1 MKHRHNNRLKS
12 IAAACMLV
20 PLLGAGVPVLAA
32 PLADDETA
40 MLNMENTD
48 IKTLVS
54 TIADKTGKNFIVDP
68 RVKGKVTVISHRE
81 VDRKEL
87 YQIFLSI
94 LEVHGFAAI
103 PGKDVIKIVPDSTA
117 KQNGIR
123 TATTNYPGFGDEL
136 VTRVVMVDYVNAMQ
150 LVPILRPLIP
160 QQGHMAAFPS
170 SNVLIVSDR
179 AKNIARIMKLIKRI
193 DRPSSAEVEV
203 ITLQHAS
210 ASEMVRIL
218 GALDKSGGKTKAGGG
233 GPTLVADERT
243 NSILLGGDKAQRL
256 RLRALISHLD
266 TPTDDGGN
274 TKVIYLKYAEAASLV
289 PVLTSVSEKFG
300 KDKGKGKAAAGA
312 SSSVSIQADEN
323 TNALVITAQP
333 DVMRSLQ
340 SVIRQLDIRRAQVL
354 VESIVADIATTN
366 NSELGVQ
373 LAVDAASSGKGPA
386 LATQLPG
393 SGVGIL
399 DFISGTATTAG
410 LNGFSLGIGDSNGDN
425 RFGILIRA
433 LASDT
438 DSNILSTP
446 SLVMLDNEEAE
457 IVVGQNVPFVTGSQQ
472 TTGGLANPFQTI
484 QRQDVGLTLKVKPQI
499 NEGDAIKL
507 DITQEVSS
515 VEEDNTT
522 GSADIITN
530 KRSIKTSV
538 LADDGDIVVLGG
550 LITDDLQEGETK
562 VPVLGDVPVVGSLF
576 RNRSARKVKRNLTV
590 FMHPVIIRNSKTG
603 TAIASSKYNLIRA
616 RQLQAKQEG
625 VKLLDDKLAPVLP
638 TLDEYL
644 ELPPAYTEE
653 APGAEKQGDASR

>member
-1 MKHRHNNRLKS
+1 MKHKHNKRLMS
-12 IAAACMLV
+12 LVAACVLM
-20 PLLGAGVPVLAA
+20 PLLNLAMPVLAA
-32 PLADDETA
+32 SQGEGEA
-40 MLNMENTD
+40 LNFENTD
-48 IKTLVS
+48 IRTLINSVA
-54 TIADKTGKNFIVDP
+54 IKTGKIFIVDP
-68 RVKGKVTVISHRE
+68 RVKGKVTVVSNE
-81 VDRKEL
+81 KVDPKEL

-103 PGKDVIKIVPDSTA
+103 QGKDAIKIVPDATA

-123 TATTNYPGFGDEL
+123 TATKGAPGYGDEL

-218 GALDKSGGKTKAGGG
+218 GALNKSGGKGKVGGI

-256 RLRALISHLD
+256 RLRALITHLD

-289 PVLTSVSEKFG
+289 PVLTSVSEKFSKEG
-300 KDKGKGKAAAGA
+300 GKGKAAA
-312 SSSVSIQADEN
+312 STSNISIQADEN

-354 VESIVADIATTN
+354 VEAIIAEISTTS

-373 LAVDAASSGKGPA
+373 LAVDGTQSGKGPA

-393 SGVGIL
+393 TGVGIL
-399 DFISGTATTAG
+399 DLISGGVNSSDG
-410 LNGFSLGIGDSNGDN
+410 LGGFTLGLGDSNGDN

-433 LASDT
+433 LASDN

-515 VEEDNTT
+515 VELDNRAD
-522 GSADIITN
+522 SADIITN

-550 LITDDLQEGETK
+550 LITDDLQEGESK
-562 VPVLGDVPVVGSLF
+562 VPVLGDVPVLGSLF
-576 RNRSARKVKRNLTV
+576 RNRTATKVKRNLTV
-590 FMHPVIIRNSKTG
+590 FMHPVIIRDSKAG
-603 TAIASSKYNLIRA
+603 TAIAGGKYNLIRA
-616 RQLQAKQEG
+616 RQLQAQQDG
-625 VKLLDDKLAPVLP
+625 VKLLDDKVAPVLP

-644 ELPPAYTEE
+644 ELPPAYKEE
-653 APGAEKQGDASR
+653 AHGAETQGDAP